1 MTESEIGLG
10 WLENFLVAF
19 SVVNWTVCDFGD
31 INVVLV
37 SCSHLP
43 SEYCTLY
50 RLVLLLSDGTKMNC
64 FKTSRSIKVFLK
76 SCFSY
81 FFTFPSI

>member
-37 SCSHLP
+37 SCLHLP
-43 SEYCTLY
+43 SQYCTLY

-76 SCFSY
+76 SCFSC